1 MSPHNTSN
9 RAVLTATTAP
19 RTISRSVVAV
29 LVLVAMAVA
38 FFAGRAQLGEE
49 RVLLDGSGTLTVDGI
64 VYDFTPTTCQIG
76 DDDFVAAG
84 TGFRDDEQFW
94 VSASSVGLDLAVGTQ
109 SEVEEPAADQLWLIS
124 EDGLVW
130 ERTTGDTITAEVDM
144 TDRRSAPSTTVHGSL
159 ELHCSAAD
167 V

>member
-1 MSPHNTSN
+1 
-9 RAVLTATTAP
+9 
-19 RTISRSVVAV
+19 
-29 LVLVAMAVA
+29 MAIA
-38 FFAGRAQLGEE
+38 FYAGWSQLDDDP
-49 RVLLDGSGTLTVDGI
+49 VLLDGSGTLTVDGI
-64 VYDFTPTTCQIG
+64 VYNFTPTTCQIG
-76 DDDFVAAG
+76 EDDFVAAG
-84 TGFRDDEQFW
+84 TGFRDNEQFW

-109 SEVEEPAADQLWLIS
+109 SEVEEPDADHLWLIS
-124 EDGLVW
+124 EDCLVW